1 MGFIIDTIFG
11 VADAVDD
18 IKLNIQDMWYEKK
31 LDHYINKY
39 NNETGKYPESVVK
52 SNNKKKPKMVSN
64 YQPFVIPGTVYNGIP
79 VPNNATPPVQ
89 VPEHA
94 KKSVEVKTEIECK
107 MKPKPMYR
115 IPLIKSD
122 LVTQSKKVE
131 EYEKMVIGEVQKA
144 IDEIKSTTEA
154 KKDPP
159 VKIVD
164 PAEKE
169 APVEEAGA
177 ENYITI
183 DALEGKTE
191 HTETAKMQLVEQSK
205 LDEVVKNMVEETL
218 NASSKTETTTSKNK
232 NTRTRKTK

>member
-79 VPNNATPPVQ
+79 VPNNTTPKPPVQ
-89 VPEHA
+89 TSEPQSKVHVPEHA
-94 KKSVEVKTEIECK
+94 KESVKAKTEVVVKPSVPKNNKIEK
-107 MKPKPMYR
+107 GAE
-115 IPLIKSD
+115 IK
-122 LVTQSKKVE
+122 
-131 EYEKMVIGEVQKA
+131 A
-144 IDEIKSTTEA
+144 DEIKLTTEA

-191 HTETAKMQLVEQSK
+191 HTETAKIQLVEQSK

>member
-11 VADAVDD
+11 VVDAVDD
-18 IKLNIQDMWYEKK
+18 IKLNIQDVWYEKK

-52 SNNKKKPKMVSN
+52 SNKKEKPKMVSS
-64 YQPFVIPGTVYNGIP
+64 YQPFIIPGTVYNGIP
-79 VPNNATPPVQ
+79 VPNNTTPKPPVQ
-89 VPEHA
+89 TSEPQSKVHVPEHA
-94 KKSVEVKTEIECK
+94 KESVKAKTEVVVKPSVPKNNKIEKGAEVK
-107 MKPKPMYR
+107 
-115 IPLIKSD
+115 
-122 LVTQSKKVE
+122 V
-131 EYEKMVIGEVQKA
+131 
-144 IDEIKSTTEA
+144 DEIKSTTEA

>member
-39 NNETGKYPESVVK
+39 NSETGNYPESVVK
-52 SNNKKKPKMVSN
+52 RNNKEKPKMVSS

-79 VPNNATPPVQ
+79 VPNNTTPEPQSKVH

-94 KKSVEVKTEIECK
+94 KENAEVKTEVVVKPSVPKAPKNNKIEK
-107 MKPKPMYR
+107 GAEA
-115 IPLIKSD
+115 
-122 LVTQSKKVE
+122 KV
-131 EYEKMVIGEVQKA
+131 
-144 IDEIKSTTEA
+144 DEIKSSTEA

-159 VKIVD
+159 TEAVD

-183 DALEGKTE
+183 DALEGKTD
-191 HTETAKMQLVEQSK
+191 HTETAKMQLAEQSK

>member
-1 MGFIIDTIFG
+1 MNMGFIIDTIFG

-39 NNETGKYPESVVK
+39 NSETGNYPESVVK
-52 SNNKKKPKMVSN
+52 RNNKEKPKMVSS

-79 VPNNATPPVQ
+79 VPNNTTPKPPVQ
-89 VPEHA
+89 TSEPRSKVHVPEHA
-94 KKSVEVKTEIECK
+94 KESVKAKTEVVVKPSVPKNNKIEK
-107 MKPKPMYR
+107 GAEA
-115 IPLIKSD
+115 
-122 LVTQSKKVE
+122 KV
-131 EYEKMVIGEVQKA
+131 
-144 IDEIKSTTEA
+144 DEIKSSTEA

-159 VKIVD
+159 TEAVD

-183 DALEGKTE
+183 DALEGKTD
-191 HTETAKMQLVEQSK
+191 HTETAKMQLAEQSK